1 MKVLFYPLLVATAL
15 VATACTNDLEDD
27 IEVIDPS
34 TKTAITFVGQ
44 DNSARITRAG
54 FAKET
59 QIAMHIRSTKDA
71 NNIRETRTWA
81 TAFT

>member
-1 MKVLFYPLLVATAL
+1 MKVLFYPLLVATAM

-54 FAKET
+54 FAAQT
-59 QIAMHIRSTKDA
+59 QIAMHIRSNNKNNGS
-71 NNIRETRTWA
+71 NNI
-81 TAFT
+81 FIKLV